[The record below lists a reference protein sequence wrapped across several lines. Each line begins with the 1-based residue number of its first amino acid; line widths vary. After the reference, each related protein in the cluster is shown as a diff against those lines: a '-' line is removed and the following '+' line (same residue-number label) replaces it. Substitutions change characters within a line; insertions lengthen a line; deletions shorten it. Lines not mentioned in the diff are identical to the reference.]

1 MCPADARHRRDESE
15 AESAT
20 DWSFSDDSS
29 EARETRPEHHREE
42 VERCSAGRLSV
53 AIHLFLEGFDG
64 GIECRQLPFSTI
76 TPEPQHRKLSFLM
89 LASQARVIGAGA
101 AAERRKHVSVDA
113 ERMLTDFQAWCD
125 SPIAWLSQ
133 KVELRCELR
142 ASTSWCRRRSA
153 HHNSKPH
160 ESQANPDIGLELRLA
175 CGF

>member
-1 MCPADARHRRDESE
+1 MTVQRRVTRHQ
-15 AESAT
+15 
-20 DWSFSDDSS
+20 
-29 EARETRPEHHREE
+29 HHREG
-42 VERCSAGRLSV
+42 VECCSAGRLSV
-53 AIHLFLEGFDG
+53 AIHLFLESFDG
-64 GIECRQLPFSTI
+64 GIEGRQLPFSTI

-89 LASQARVIGAGA
+89 LASQTHVIGAVA

-113 ERMLTDFQAWCD
+113 DCMLTDFQAWCD
-125 SPIAWLSQ
+125 SPLTWLSQ

>member
-1 MCPADARHRRDESE
+1 MCPADGRHRRDESE
-15 AESAT
+15 SDSTT
-20 DWSFSDDSS
+20 DWSFHDDSS
-29 EARETRPEHHREE
+29 EARETRPGHHREE

-53 AIHLFLEGFDG
+53 AIHLFLEGFNG

-76 TPEPQHRKLSFLM
+76 TPEPQHRNLSFLM

-113 ERMLTDFQAWCD
+113 ELMLTDFQAWCD
-125 SPIAWLSQ
+125 LPITWLSQ

-142 ASTSWCRRRSA
+142 ASTAWCRRSSA
-153 HHNSKPH
+153 HHNSKPN

-175 CGF
+175 CRF